1 MFSTGHARPPAQL
14 VGLIAAITLVPLVT
28 LLWLGWRLLEQD
40 RLLERQQTQDRVE
53 RAADLVVSALQ
64 RAIADSEQ
72 RLVAAADS
80 WPAGAVIVAFHSDRV
95 DVAPPGRVPYL
106 PVATPLREAPA
117 SAFVDAE
124 GFEFRDRNHEA
135 AIGALQ
141 RLATSTDP
149 AVRAGA
155 GLRLARNFQRI
166 GRSEDAL
173 RTYATL
179 VDTNGVGA
187 GGVPVALAARYAQ
200 CKLLDQLRR
209 ADDLKAQSQQLAM
222 DLRTGRWA
230 VTAPVYWL
238 YATDA
243 ARWSGVAVTSGDGQ
257 DLAKAIAALWER
269 AKSTSVAVPLAGRE
283 TLEIDGQ
290 SFAVLWHGANGVR
303 RALVA
308 TPAFVEVQ
316 WLAVAAPVVEAQR
329 VSLALGTRPA
339 ATGPTASRS
348 AGDSTLPWTITV
360 TSVNR
365 SAENSAFVT
374 RRRLIIAGFLLLVS
388 MALVASYL
396 IVRAVSRE
404 LAVARLQSDFVA
416 AVSHE
421 FRTPLTSLRQFTDM
435 LREHAA
441 LDDDRRRLAYDAQSR
456 ATERLTRLV
465 ESLLDFGRME
475 AGARRYTFE
484 RGDCTALVQRVVD
497 DFRSEARAGGYDV
510 VFQGNGATP
519 VDADAEALSRAVW
532 NLLDNA
538 VKYSPNHQSVEVGL
552 SRQNGT
558 VRIMVRDRGM
568 GIPLHEQRGIFAK
581 FQRGE
586 QARTHGIKGTGIG
599 LAMVDEIVRAHAGR
613 VEVESAPDHGSTFT
627 IVLPAKD

>member
-1 MFSTGHARPPAQL
+1 M
-14 VGLIAAITLVPLVT
+14 TLVPSLALVAS
-28 LLWLGWRLLEQD
+28 GWRLLEQD

-80 WPAGAVIVAFHSDRV
+80 WPAGAVVVSFHSDRV

-155 GLRLARNFQRI
+155 GLRLARNLQRA
-166 GRSEDAL
+166 GRHEAAL
-173 RTYATL
+173 RAYAAL
-179 VDTNGVGA
+179 VDTDSVGA

-209 ADDLKAQSQQLAM
+209 QADLKAQAQRLAA
-222 DLRTGRWA
+222 DLSIGRWA
-230 VTAPVYWL
+230 VTGPVFWL

-243 ARWSGVAVTSGDGQ
+243 ARWGGVELMDGEGQ
-257 DLAKAIAALWER
+257 DLAQAIASLWAR
-269 AKSTSVAVPLAGRE
+269 AKSTSAAASASRE
-283 TLEIDGQ
+283 TLEVDGQ
-290 SFAVLWHGANGVR
+290 SFAVLWHASNGVR

-308 TPAFVEVQ
+308 TPAFVKSQ
-316 WLAVAAPVVEAQR
+316 WLAAAAPVVEAQR
-329 VSLALGTRPA
+329 VSLTLGTRA
-339 ATGPTASRS
+339 AAGVPSASRS

-360 TSVNR
+360 ASVNPA
-365 SAENSAFVT
+365 AENSAFVT
-374 RRRLIIAGFLLLVS
+374 RRRLLIAGFLLLVS

-435 LREHAA
+435 LREHAG
-441 LDDDRRRLAYDAQSR
+441 LDEDRRRLAYDAQSR

-475 AGARRYTFE
+475 AGARRYTLE

-510 VFQGNGATP
+510 VFQGNGAAP

-538 VKYSPNHQSVEVGL
+538 VKYSPDQQSVEVGL

-627 IVLPAKD
+627 IVLPTKD

>member
-14 VGLIAAITLVPLVT
+14 VGLIAGITLVPLVT

-40 RLLERQQTQDRVE
+40 RLLERQQSQDRVE
-53 RAADLVVSALQ
+53 RAADLVVAALQ
-64 RAIADSEQ
+64 RAITDSEQ
-72 RLVAAADS
+72 RLAAGADS
-80 WPAGAVIVAFHSDRV
+80 WPAGAVVVTFQNDRV

-106 PVATPLREAPA
+106 PVAPPLREAPA

-124 GFEFRDRNHEA
+124 AFEFRDQNHAA
-135 AIGALQ
+135 AIGVLQ
-141 RLATSTDP
+141 RLSASTDP
-149 AVRAGA
+149 AIRAGA
-155 GLRLARNFQRI
+155 GLRLARNLQRV
-166 GRSEDAL
+166 GRSNDAL

-179 VDTNGVGA
+179 VDTDSVGA

-200 CKLLDQLRR
+200 CKLLDQLGRPV
-209 ADDLKAQSQQLAM
+209 DLKAQAQQLAA
-222 DLRTGRWA
+222 DLRIGRWA
-230 VTAPVYWL
+230 VTGPVHWL
-238 YATDA
+238 YAADA
-243 ARWSGVAVTSGDGQ
+243 ARWSGVAVTAGEGQ
-257 DLAKAIAALWER
+257 DLAKATAALWER
-269 AKSTSVAVPLAGRE
+269 ATSTSAAAVSAGRE
-283 TLEIDGQ
+283 TLEVEGQ
-290 SFAVLWHGANGVR
+290 TFAVLWHASNGVR

-308 TPAFVEVQ
+308 TPAFVKSQ
-316 WLAVAAPVVEAQR
+316 WLAAAAPVVEAQR
-329 VSLALGTRPA
+329 VSLTLGTRA
-339 ATGPTASRS
+339 AAGVPSASRS
-348 AGDSTLPWTITV
+348 TGDSTLPWTITV
-360 TSVNR
+360 TSVNPG
-365 SAENSAFVT
+365 AENSAFAT
-374 RRRLIIAGFLLLVS
+374 RRRLLIAGFLLLVS

-441 LDDDRRRLAYDAQSR
+441 LDDDRRRLAYDAQSC

-475 AGARRYTFE
+475 AGARRYTLE
-484 RGDCTALVQRVVD
+484 RGDCTALVQRVVE
-497 DFRSEARAGGYDV
+497 DFRSEARAGGYEV
-510 VFQGNGATP
+510 VFHGNGAAA
-519 VDADAEALSRAVW
+519 VDVDAEALSRAVW

-538 VKYSPNHQSVEVGL
+538 VKYSPDQQSVEVGL

-627 IVLPAKD
+627 IVLPAKE